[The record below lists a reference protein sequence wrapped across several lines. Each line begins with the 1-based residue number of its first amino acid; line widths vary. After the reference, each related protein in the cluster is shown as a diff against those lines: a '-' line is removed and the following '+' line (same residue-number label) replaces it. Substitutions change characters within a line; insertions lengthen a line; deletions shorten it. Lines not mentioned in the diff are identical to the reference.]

1 MEVFY
6 GWIVL
11 QRRKE
16 EERELNI
23 NVRWSQQKKYTTYE
37 FALII
42 VIWYSQDT
50 DRQTVFTPRTV
61 TISKPI
67 KKSLVYHS

>member
-6 GWIVL
+6 SWIVL

-23 NVRWSQQKKYTTYE
+23 KARWSQPKKYTTYE
-37 FALII
+37 FALSF

-50 DRQTVFTPRTV
+50 DRQTVLTSRTV
-61 TISKPI
+61 SISKPV